1 MANGKNND
9 ESSKLAKAGGATAAG
24 VAAGSVIG
32 GIPGAIAGAAI
43 AIGVS
48 IFKAM
53 KNN

>member
-1 MANGKNND
+1 MAEEKNNSTGK
-9 ESSKLAKAGGATAAG
+9 EIAKAGGAAALGTA
-24 VAAGSVIG
+24 IG

-43 AIGVS
+43 AIGIS